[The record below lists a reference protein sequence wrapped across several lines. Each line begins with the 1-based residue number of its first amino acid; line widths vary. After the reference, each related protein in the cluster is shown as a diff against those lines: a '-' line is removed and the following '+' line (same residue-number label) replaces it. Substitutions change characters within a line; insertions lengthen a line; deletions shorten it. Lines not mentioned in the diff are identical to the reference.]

1 MREKP
6 VLEKV
11 RSIRKMHFAKELY
24 RKKEEKQEEKD
35 KKIKKQLFQPS
46 KQEICHD
53 DLEGSLSKK
62 GEKHSS
68 FEDFSE
74 LDLSHQSDDLR
85 RIENSIKKVFIES
98 KTGKDMSKK
107 IVEDINEITLSQIMD
122 KPKEEAKINAL

>member
-1 MREKP
+1 
-6 VLEKV
+6 
-11 RSIRKMHFAKELY
+11 MHFAKELY

-74 LDLSHQSDDLR
+74 LESEKTNIT
-85 RIENSIKKVFIES
+85 IEYIIEDEGSQLTLLKIIEKNQRVKYKKYILKFY
-98 KTGKDMSKK
+98 KY
-107 IVEDINEITLSQIMD
+107 
-122 KPKEEAKINAL
+122 